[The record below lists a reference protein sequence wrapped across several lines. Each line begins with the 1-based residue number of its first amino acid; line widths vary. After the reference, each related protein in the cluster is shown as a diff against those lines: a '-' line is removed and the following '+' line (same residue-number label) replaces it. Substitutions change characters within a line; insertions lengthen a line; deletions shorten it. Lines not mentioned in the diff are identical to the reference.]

1 MAWEHGLVK
10 GRIVVAEDD
19 PRQARI
25 LTLYLEREGHSV
37 VVAPDGL
44 RAVEEFRRRV
54 PDLLILDVMMPNL
67 DGHDVC
73 RIVRDESD
81 VPILLLTA
89 RSSEDDVLVGLDL
102 GADDYVTKPYRPR
115 ELMARV
121 RALLR
126 RYQGQTPEED
136 AIEYDDL
143 TVDFQRRAVLR
154 GDESVELT
162 TSEFDIL
169 ATLVGTPGRVFSRLE
184 LLERVM
190 GFDHDSLERTIDV
203 HVRNIR
209 RKLGDDAHHPRYI
222 ATVVGAGYRAP

>member
-1 MAWEHGLVK
+1 MK

-37 VVAPDGL
+37 VVATDGL
-44 RAVEEFRRRV
+44 RAVEEFRRRT

-89 RSSEDDVLVGLDL
+89 RASEDDVLVGLDL
-102 GADDYVTKPYRPR
+102 GADDHVTKPYRPR

-126 RYQGQTPEED
+126 RHRGRSDEPDTV
-136 AIEYDDL
+136 AYDDL
-143 TVDFQRRAVLR
+143 VIDFGRRSVVKD
-154 GDESVELT
+154 GDTIELT

-169 ATLVGTPGRVFSRLE
+169 TTLVGSPGRVFSRFE

-209 RKLGDDAHHPRYI
+209 RKLGDDAQQPRYV

>member
-1 MAWEHGLVK
+1 MK

-25 LTLYLEREGHSV
+25 LSLYLEREGHSV
-37 VVAPDGL
+37 VVAEDGL
-44 RAVEEFRRRV
+44 RAVEEFRRRR

-67 DGHDVC
+67 NGHDVC

-89 RSSEDDVLVGLDL
+89 RSTEDDVLVGLDL
-102 GADDYVTKPYRPR
+102 GADDYVTKPYRAR

-126 RYQGQTPEED
+126 RHQRHAAHADTVEFM
-136 AIEYDDL
+136 DL
-143 TVDFQRRAVLR
+143 LVDFARREVR
-154 GDESVELT
+154 RQGETIELT

-184 LLERVM
+184 LLEQVM
-190 GFDHDSLERTIDV
+190 GFDHDSMERTIDV

-209 RKLGDDAHHPRYI
+209 RKLGDDATHPRYI
-222 ATVVGAGYRAP
+222 ATVVGAGYRTP

>member
-1 MAWEHGLVK
+1 MK

-54 PDLLILDVMMPNL
+54 PDLLVLDVMMPNL

-73 RIVRDESD
+73 RIVREESD

-126 RYQGQTPEED
+126 RYQGRTPEIEAILYED
-136 AIEYDDL
+136 L
-143 TVDFQRRAVLR
+143 VVDFHKRSVTR
-154 GDESVELT
+154 GDERIELT

-169 ATLVGTPGRVFSRLE
+169 STLVGTPGRVFSRLE

-209 RKLGDDAHHPRYI
+209 RKLSDDANNPRYI